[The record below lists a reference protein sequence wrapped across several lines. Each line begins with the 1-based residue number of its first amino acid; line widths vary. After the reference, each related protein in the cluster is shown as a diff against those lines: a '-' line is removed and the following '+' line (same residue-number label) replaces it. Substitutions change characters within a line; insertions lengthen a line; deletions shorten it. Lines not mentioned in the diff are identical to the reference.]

1 MPKPQHIGGYT
12 AQHTADCE
20 RVLVTL
26 LRGLG
31 PWGKS
36 VFLVGGLTPR
46 YLVPQEPPVVPAHAG
61 TLDVDVVIDLQ
72 ILADTDA
79 YESLERNLQRL
90 GFERGRSD
98 SGTRVSWRWQ
108 TKTERGAT
116 MILEFLADDPA
127 LRGGRVQEL
136 PTQGNISAL
145 NVPHS
150 SIVFDLFDEKKVRVE
165 LLNEKGIAE
174 VTIKHANIV
183 SFTCLKAF
191 AYEDRQ
197 EPKDAHDLVYT
208 ISHRP
213 ESVDGVAAAFR
224 AQIEGKHGATVRS
237 ALDILHR
244 RFGDEPGAAGYT
256 KDGPIAVARF
266 ELGNDADGRDRR
278 VLRQREAS
286 DIIDRLL
293 KGVGSET
300 RT

>member
-46 YLVPQEPPVVPAHAG
+46 YLVPQEPPVPAHAG

-72 ILADTDA
+72 ILADTGA
-79 YESLERNLQRL
+79 YETLERNLQRL
-90 GFERGRSD
+90 GFERGLSD
-98 SGTRVSWRWQ
+98 GGTRVSWRWQ

-127 LRGGRVQEL
+127 MRGGRVQEL
-136 PTQGNISAL
+136 PTKGNISAL

-150 SIVFDLFDEKKVRVE
+150 SIVFDLFDEKPVRVE
-165 LLNEKGIAE
+165 LLDERGVAE

-191 AYEDRQ
+191 AYEDRL

-213 ESVDGVAAAFR
+213 EGVDGVAAAFR
-224 AQIEGKHGATVRS
+224 AQTEGKHGAAVRS
-237 ALDILHR
+237 ALEILRR
-244 RFGDEPGAAGYT
+244 RFVDEPGTAGYT
-256 KDGPIAVARF
+256 KDGPVAVARF
-266 ELGNDADGRDRR
+266 ELGNDANGRNRH

-293 KGVGSET
+293 NGVGSAT